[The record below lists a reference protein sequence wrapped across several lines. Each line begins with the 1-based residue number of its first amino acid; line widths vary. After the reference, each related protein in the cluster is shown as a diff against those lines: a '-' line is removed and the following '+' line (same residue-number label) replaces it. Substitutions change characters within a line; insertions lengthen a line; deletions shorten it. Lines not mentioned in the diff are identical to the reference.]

1 MSNTEYSNKW
11 NNIKIRRNVRRS
23 CLWEPKKCA
32 TWSSPSNP
40 FSSSLYQSQSHRE
53 REITLVASVE
63 KPHHGV
69 PRQGESSREF
79 TFSILRPILTNL
91 HDYELIFQ
99 TYTKTPLY
107 RFTSAPRW
115 LWAVERFL
123 TVTYLPE
130 ENILGMNLEK
140 VMHDMDVQRRDD
152 YHRCET
158 AITVIAWRIGDFW
171 RP

>member
-53 REITLVASVE
+53 RELTLVASVE

-99 TYTKTPLY
+99 TYTKTPLH
-107 RFTSAPRW
+107 RLLHFGTQMIGGCRPVFDRNSFTGVKQFEDEFGES
-115 LWAVERFL
+115 
-123 TVTYLPE
+123 Y
-130 ENILGMNLEK
+130 
-140 VMHDMDVQRRDD
+140 DMDVQRRDE
-152 YHRCET
+152 YQRCET
-158 AITVIAWRIGDFW
+158 AIIGWRIGDFW